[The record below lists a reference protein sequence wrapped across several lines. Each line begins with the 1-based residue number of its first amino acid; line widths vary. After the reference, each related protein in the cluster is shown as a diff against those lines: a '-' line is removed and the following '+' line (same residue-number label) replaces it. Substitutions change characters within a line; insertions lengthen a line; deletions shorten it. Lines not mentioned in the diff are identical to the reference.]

1 MMPEMKY
8 EEILKQAREAARLR
22 EEEYLKV
29 RVQRQLELKGQA
41 EIADRQLDLRR
52 RPRRQQQP
60 A

>member
-1 MMPEMKY
+1 MRY
-8 EEILKQAREAARLR
+8 EEIIQQAREAARLR

-29 RVQRQLELKGQA
+29 RAQRQLELRGQA
-41 EIADRQLDLRR
+41 EIADRQLDQRR